1 MTTEQPAE
9 GIPSPSLLD
18 PESSRHPQPGY
29 RALRESAPVVR
40 IEDVGVLVTTHAEV
54 EHVLQHPEVF
64 SSSVSAADLKNDRPL
79 IPLQIDPPDHRKYRM
94 LLNPLFSATRMRAM
108 EGSIA
113 RLARDLI
120 DGFADEGDIDFAS
133 RFSIPF
139 PSQVTLD
146 LLGLPQEDLPR
157 FLAMKDGIIHPM
169 EQTGEPPGHPATEAH
184 QAATARSI
192 YDYFGPALA
201 ERARAP
207 RDDMLSFFL
216 NARVDGERLS
226 REEILD
232 ICFLLLIA
240 GLDTVTASLECF
252 FAHLCEFPERRRE
265 IVADPALVPAAVEE
279 LLRWETP
286 VVAVPRIATCDTVLA
301 GTEIAAGEHV
311 MVLLGSAN
319 TDQAGLP
326 DADQVRW
333 DRDVTRQLAFGG
345 GIHRCLGRHLARVE
359 LCAAVTIWHERIP
372 DYRLAPGA
380 ALVFTPGVRSVG
392 SFPMILGTAG

>member
-1 MTTEQPAE
+1 MTTEQPA
-9 GIPSPSLLD
+9 GGASLLGPPD
-18 PESSRHPQPGY
+18 PESSRHPQPMY
-29 RALRESAPVVR
+29 RAMRDSGPVLR
-40 IEDVGVLVTTHAEV
+40 IEGVGVLVTAHADV
-54 EHVLQHPEVF
+54 EHVLQHPDVF
-64 SSSVSAADLKNDRPL
+64 SSSIDAADLKTDRPL

-94 LLNPLFSATRMRAM
+94 LLNPLFSARRMHAM

-113 RLARDLI
+113 RQVHELI
-120 DGFADEGDIDFAS
+120 DGFADEDEIDFTT

-139 PSQVTLD
+139 PSQVTLE
-146 LLGLPQEDLPR
+146 LLGLPQQDLPQ
-157 FLAMKDGIIHPM
+157 FLAMKDGVIHPA
-169 EQTGEPPGHPATEAH
+169 EQTGEPLGHPVTDAH
-184 QAATARSI
+184 RAAAARSI
-192 YDYFGPALA
+192 YDYFAPALA
-201 ERARAP
+201 ERARDP

-216 NARVDGERLS
+216 AAEVDGERLT

-265 IVADPALVPAAVEE
+265 VVADPGLVPEVVEE

-286 VVAVPRIATCDTVLA
+286 VVAVPRVATRDTVLA

-311 MVLLGSAN
+311 MVVLGSAN
-319 TDQAGLP
+319 TDEAGLA

-359 LCAAVTIWHERIP
+359 LRTAVSIWHERIP
-372 DYRLAPGA
+372 DYRLAPGTE
-380 ALVFTPGVRSVG
+380 LVFTPGIRTVG
-392 SFPMILGTAG
+392 SFPLRLGASD